1 MIDGWVL
8 AIVLLFVILIAGLYV
23 IGVRIMTQ
31 NEIIVKAIPF
41 GAPKIMER
49 RSPAQPEDHRTR
61 PVGATRAEPSGRHG

>member
-8 AIVLLFVILIAGLYV
+8 AVILLFVLLIAGLYV
-23 IGVRIMTQ
+23 IGMRILTQ

-49 RSPAQPEDHRTR
+49 RPPVPAEERTR
-61 PVGATRAEPSGRHG
+61 PTGSTAQHSRG